1 MSPPVNAF
9 QRPVPEGVL
18 PEPNREAPHFLHIY
32 LDCSL
37 LEQSQSGEIRGSPS
51 VSRKHH
57 FSLKCE
63 SLADG
68 ESKLTRLLEAMREL

>member
-1 MSPPVNAF
+1 VLPANAF

-32 LDCSL
+32 LDASL
-37 LEQSQSGEIRGSPS
+37 LEQSSSGDVRGSPS
-51 VSRKHH
+51 VSQKHH

-63 SLADG
+63 NLSDG
-68 ESKLTRLLEAMREL
+68 EARLKRLLEFMKEL